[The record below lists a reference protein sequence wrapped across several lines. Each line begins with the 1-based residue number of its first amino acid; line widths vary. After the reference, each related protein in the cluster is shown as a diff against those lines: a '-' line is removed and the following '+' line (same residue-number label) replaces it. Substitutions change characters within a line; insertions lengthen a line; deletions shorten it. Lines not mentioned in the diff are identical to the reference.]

1 MEVFLRQTWVDPRL
15 KYEHLS
21 NFSNLELDQRMMA
34 NVWVPDTYFPNE
46 KEAHFHIVTVPNRLL
61 HISRNGTVFYS
72 IRYSHSKRHGQKKGI
87 HIDSPTARYQH
98 LCIKLRKNENFI

>member
-15 KYEHLS
+15 NFEHLS

-34 NVWVPDTYFPNE
+34 DVWVPDTYFPNE

-61 HISRNGTVFYS
+61 HISKNGTVFYS
-72 IRYSHSKRHGQKKGI
+72 IRYSHSKSHGQKRYSTKVCI
-87 HIDSPTARYQH
+87 PILRQLDSPT
-98 LCIKLRKNENFI
+98 LLKMKI